1 MKLRKILAGIL
12 AFSMSVAY
20 MTGVLAEEN
29 EGVEISFK
37 VGDDTLL
44 INGSAVTVEKPFVA
58 GEGTTLVPLRVIT
71 EAFGATVDWEDATQ
85 KITLTY
91 PDVAIVLQ
99 IGNGIAQVN
108 DHAETLL
115 EAPVLMNDTTM
126 VPLRF
131 ISETFGAEV
140 SYDEA
145 TEGITVK
152 KQAMTENDT
161 VKGMTELEKVGD
173 SYYGWVM
180 NTPNDFLMADRSF
193 DGSYTYFEDES
204 GNSIE
209 VEVYKLDEDVSFDEY
224 FGEVKE
230 SFSGS
235 TLVKADKLTDKY
247 GNKYMHFQSKYSG
260 SLCDLRLWMYN
271 CYEISI
277 YTELIPEV
285 SEEVKNSCFAIA
297 DSFSVKGIFDDT
309 VYDLSDVEN
318 GYREFKLEE
327 YKLSFKVPADF
338 YRISYGMGENEIL
351 LTDYGQGEKCE
362 RAVRMSIYSKSV
374 DVTAQKLA
382 ISDRESHYKYSNKDI
397 VTVSEVEEIAL
408 GEISGWQYTKKTEN
422 VTYESEVLRDIFFD
436 LGEYVYNFT
445 LSFSNKDD
453 MEQVDE
459 IANSL
464 KAEELETAVIGTM
477 LRNDPEQVDKK
488 VKNDKWSISI
498 PPMWEQPYSAS
509 QQGVVLTNKVSDGVA
524 TVIMAY
530 NQSITAGSML
540 AYFKGTVEEYAKSND
555 MSIVSPMKSVTLG
568 KNTFYKS
575 ILKKEDKDGVSY
587 ETVYFGYIKG
597 TLISFD
603 LIESEVYYSG
613 DIDTEFENIV
623 KSFELL

>member
-1 MKLRKILAGIL
+1 MKLRKVLAGVL
-12 AFSMSVAY
+12 AFAMSASCIA
-20 MTGVLAEEN
+20 GVLAEEN
-29 EGVEISFK
+29 KGVEISFK
-37 VGDDTLL
+37 VGDETLL

-91 PDVAIVLQ
+91 PDVSIVLQ
-99 IGNGIAQVN
+99 IGNSVAQVN

-140 SYDEA
+140 SYDEV
-145 TEGITVK
+145 TEGIIVK
-152 KQAMTENDT
+152 KQAVTENDT
-161 VKGMTELEKVGD
+161 VKGMTELSKIGD

-180 NTPNDFLMADRSF
+180 NTPKDFLMTDRSF

-204 GNSIE
+204 GNRID
-209 VEVYKLDEDVSFDEY
+209 VEVYKLDEDKSFDEY

-230 SFSGS
+230 LFSGS
-235 TLVKADKLTDKY
+235 TLVKADKLTDKS

-260 SLCDLRLWMYN
+260 SLCDLRLWMYKD
-271 CYEISI
+271 YEISI

-285 SEEVKNSCFAIA
+285 SDEVKNSCFAIA
-297 DSFSVKGIFDDT
+297 DSFSVKGVFDDT

-318 GYREFKLEE
+318 GYREFKSEE

-338 YRISYGMGENEIL
+338 YRISYGMGENEIM
-351 LTDYGQGEKCE
+351 LTDYEQGENCE
-362 RAVRMSIYSKSV
+362 RTVIMSIYSKSA
-374 DVTAQKLA
+374 DVTAQELA
-382 ISDRESHYKYSNKDI
+382 KSDRESHYKYSNKDI
-397 VTVSEVEEIAL
+397 VTVSEVEEVTL
-408 GEISGWQYTKKTEN
+408 GEISGWQYTKKAEN
-422 VTYESEVLRDIFFD
+422 VTYESEFLRDIFFD

-453 MEQVDE
+453 MEQIDE

-464 KAEELETAVIGTM
+464 KAEELDSAVIGTM
-477 LRNDPEQVDKK
+477 LRNDPEKVDKK
-488 VKNDKWSISI
+488 VKSDKWSTSI
-498 PPMWEQPYSAS
+498 PPMWEQPYEIN
-509 QQGVVLTNKVSDGVA
+509 QQGVILTNKVSDAVA
-524 TVIMAY
+524 TVLIGY
-530 NQSITAGSML
+530 NQNITAGSML
-540 AYFKGTVEEYAKSND
+540 AYFKEIVEEYAKNND
-555 MSIVSPMKSVTLG
+555 MSIVSPMKSVTMG
-568 KNTFYKS
+568 KNTYYKS
-575 ILKKEDKDGVSY
+575 IVKKADENGVKY
-587 ETVYFGYIKG
+587 ETVYFGYVKG